1 MKRRGVS
8 MPEAFWLTAAAV
20 LALAGMGVLALA
32 MEVHW
37 GQVMRRPAPSA
48 TGIRRM
54 LRGLGALVLLL
65 ALLAC
70 LKADRPS
77 MAVLVWVMLLSL
89 GALCTALGLAGAAP
103 RSGSAQA
110 DEAR

>member
-1 MKRRGVS
+1 

-20 LALAGMGVLALA
+20 LALAGMGALALA

-37 GQVMRRPAPSA
+37 GEVMRRPAPSA
-48 TGIRRM
+48 TGIRRA
-54 LRGLGALVLLL
+54 LRGLGALALLL

-77 MAVLVWVMLLSL
+77 MAVLVWVMLL
-89 GALCTALGLAGAAP
+89 A
-103 RSGSAQA
+103 GSAVCVA
-110 DEAR
+110 MALARRSQG